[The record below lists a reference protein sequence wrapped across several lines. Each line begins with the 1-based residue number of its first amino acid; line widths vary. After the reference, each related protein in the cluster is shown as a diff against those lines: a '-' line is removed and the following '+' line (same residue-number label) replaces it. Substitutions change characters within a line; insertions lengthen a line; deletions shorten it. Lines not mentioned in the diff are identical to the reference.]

1 MPCLVAL
8 FAGFYAAAPWHSDDR
23 CTLIAGALAC
33 LSANSTRSYRRRLD
47 AISRTERLWRLSLY
61 GPSRA
66 LRPAKEPSLENGVA
80 AGTLLT
86 GLHRGPHLC
95 HRIRGQES
103 AHDLPRPRQREG
115 AMGGGGP
122 PRGGGMFPGRQRP
135 PPLHL
140 QSQMEPM
147 FTCSLATSDCCPT
160 DLMATGVGVCRW
172 VLSTIQ
178 TATAPRQ
185 SSPMESW
192 RSSAIR
198 TEEHTSELQSPCNLV
213 CRLLLD
219 KNEQNRKRWTGRSF
233 PRPRPVQL
241 AAPRGQHLRGEPPR
255 NGWAVRSFPR
265 QRHVKLAFFCEEDGD
280 PEARPSSPPGPPLR

>member
-95 HRIRGQES
+95 HRLRGQES

-115 AMGGGGP
+115 AMAAGG
-122 PRGGGMFPGRQRP
+122 
-135 PPLHL
+135 
-140 QSQMEPM
+140 
-147 FTCSLATSDCCPT
+147 A
-160 DLMATGVGVCRW
+160 A
-172 VLSTIQ
+172 
-178 TATAPRQ
+178 
-185 SSPMESW
+185 
-192 RSSAIR
+192 R
-198 TEEHTSELQSPCNLV
+198 T
-213 CRLLLD
+213 
-219 KNEQNRKRWTGRSF
+219 
-233 PRPRPVQL
+233 
-241 AAPRGQHLRGEPPR
+241 RGEFPADKR
-255 NGWAVRSFPR
+255 TRHQAEAQTCRAVGRESGESLPHHVEE
-265 QRHVKLAFFCEEDGD
+265 RHV
-280 PEARPSSPPGPPLR
+280 